1 MTDDPSPAAMTDDG
15 ALRRHLLDLLDG
27 RGAHV
32 DFDGAVTDLPAEL
45 RGVRPEGSAYSAWE
59 LVEHLRIALW
69 DLVEF
74 SRNADH
80 ESPEWP
86 DGYWPADPA
95 PPDRAAWDASVAAY
109 RRHLDEM
116 KALVAESGR
125 DLTEVLPW
133 SESATLLR
141 EALLA
146 ADHAAYH
153 VGQIVLV
160 RRLLGAWPPADS

>member
-1 MTDDPSPAAMTDDG
+1 MPDDA
-15 ALRRHLLDLLDG
+15 ALRRHALALLGG

-32 DFDGAVTDLPAEL
+32 DFDGAVADLPAEL
-45 RGVRPEGSAYSAWE
+45 RGVRPEGLPYSAWE

-74 SRNADH
+74 SRDADH
-80 ESPEWP
+80 ESPDWP
-86 DGYWPADPA
+86 AGYWPATPA
-95 PPDRAAWDASVAAY
+95 LPDDASWDASVAAY

-116 KALVAESGR
+116 KALVADPER
-125 DLTEVLPW
+125 DLTARLPW
-133 SESATLLR
+133 SEQATLLR

-153 VGQIVLV
+153 VGQLVLV
-160 RRLLGAWPPADS
+160 RRLLGAWPPAGG